1 MPSECGARQEA
12 ARDIWYRPAMAVTW
26 RRPRI
31 RWVLLPI
38 WLLVITVVIG
48 GLPVY
53 VRPQVDPLRHADAI
67 LVLGGKGFSRYPFG
81 IDLGLQ
87 GWAPNVILSNP
98 GTDNEWL
105 TKECNTP
112 HSRIELDCFVPDPP
126 TTLGEG
132 RELRRFLS
140 ERYRWRRVI
149 VVGLSRRTFLGLGS
163 FCSAASGGEI
173 IMVASP
179 THISLREWPV
189 EYRLPDRG
197 LHTGGSATGLLKANV
212 ARAHSVGPTTC
223 DRRKA

>member
-1 MPSECGARQEA
+1 MRDSHRSCMPSECGARQEA

-132 RELRRFLS
+132 RELRRLA

-149 VVGLSRRTFLGLGS
+149 VVTFTPHISRARFILQRC
-163 FCSAASGGEI
+163 FGGEI

-189 EYRLPDRG
+189 EYVYQTAG
-197 LHTGGSATGLLKANV
+197 YI
-212 ARAHSVGPTTC
+212 RAALQPES
-223 DRRKA
+223 